1 MGSEV
6 ISQVSGPLPGRG
18 ASQPTSAEWSQADG
32 RRDGRSVQNDGPAGV
47 PGHPPDV
54 SGPDDG
60 AADGHHRLP
69 LQLHARPS

>member
-18 ASQPTSAEWSQADG
+18 AAQPALAEWSPRGGG
-32 RRDGRSVQNDGPAGV
+32 RDRRSVPHDGPAGV

>member
-18 ASQPTSAEWSQADG
+18 ASQPAFAEQWRRG
-32 RRDGRSVQNDGPAGV
+32 RRRDGRPVQNDGPAGV
-47 PGHPPDV
+47 PGRPLDV
-54 SGPDDG
+54 SRPDDG

>member
-18 ASQPTSAEWSQADG
+18 AAQPASAQRSQRGGG
-32 RRDGRSVQNDGPAGV
+32 RDRRPVQNDGPAGV
-47 PGHPPDV
+47 PRHPADV